1 MAAAA
6 YFDTVQKIF
15 IAFYQRPAD
24 PAGLKYWA
32 DRIDTANGDAAAVVS
47 AFATSPEAVTLY
59 GPIDA
64 TTIGTVID
72 KIYLALFNKAPDP
85 AGKKFYVDG
94 FTAGT
99 FTAGTIALNIL
110 NGATNDDAVA
120 IANKLQVSN
129 SFTQQVDGRA
139 LTSPYFGTGTSF
151 SATYKGD
158 ADAQAARDILKTVTA
173 SPSTVLSPAQVTVE
187 IQTKI
192 ADAGDPIVGQTSG
205 QTFTL
210 TTGVDAITG
219 TVGNDTISGVVTVK
233 AGPLV
238 DGTAST
244 LTLADTIDGGAGTD
258 TLKISVDNSVAAGLL
273 PAASISNVENIYI
286 KQLST
291 GNDGTYNL
299 VNVTGEAKVIDNGS
313 VGNTTFTNIDK
324 ATVGAQDITGAAA
337 NHTFTFKDSAF
348 ATTAALSVDV
358 SNVGNKVTGAAQTIV
373 VSQTAAAGA
382 ANGVSI
388 AATGSNS
395 IILSGAG
402 ANNIGTAA
410 GIKTL
415 TVTGSGSLTIGATSS
430 LAAAAAA
437 DANNLAANL
446 TTVDLSGNTGGVTMQ
461 VNKATVAVTGG
472 AGADV
477 ITVGG
482 AMTSGAK
489 FNLGAGND
497 QLLAVAGGSIDANV
511 VVDGGDGIDTV
522 DNGLIT
528 VANGGVFKNF
538 EKIALGSAVITD
550 VALLTGSTIS
560 SLLINANAAATVQNV
575 ASGTTI
581 DVTSTTG
588 ASDVTVGV
596 KGAAASTTD
605 KLTVNFDGAAQAAT
619 PAAANITAG
628 NLVAAKVEA
637 IDVVSG
643 GAANTWNSLAVKG
656 ADGLQTM
663 TITGAKNLNLTFAAG
678 TNGTNPVA
686 GQGGAVK
693 SIDGSAATGKLDINL
708 TNVTFDDKVGFT
720 LKGGLGDDT
729 ITTNAFKSTLSGTG
743 GNDKYVVTASVL
755 GGVDAT
761 TGVVTTITDFN
772 AGDKIA
778 FTTLTGLTKAQTDI
792 ATAQNLT
799 QAVDLAMK
807 NAAVTI
813 NKAAWFNYGGDTY
826 VAYEGD
832 ATDGISAADV
842 LVKLTGVL
850 DLTNA
855 TVASNTITLV

>member
-32 DRIDTANGDAAAVVS
+32 DRIDAANGDAAAVVS
-47 AFATSPEAVTLY
+47 AFATSPEAVALY
-59 GPIDA
+59 GTIDA

-72 KIYLALFNKAPDP
+72 KIYLALFNTAPDA

-94 FTAGT
+94 FTAGK

-129 SFTQQVDGRA
+129 TFTQQVDGRA
-139 LTSPYFGTGTSF
+139 LTSPYFGTGSSF
-151 SATYKGD
+151 NATYKGD

-173 SPSTVLSPAQVTVE
+173 SPSTVLSPSQVTIE

-192 ADAGDPIVGQTSG
+192 ADAGDPIIGQTSG

-210 TTGVDAITG
+210 TTGVDNIVG
-219 TVGNDTISGVVTVK
+219 TSGNDTISGVVSAT
-233 AGPLV
+233 AGE
-238 DGTAST
+238 ST
-244 LTLADTIDGGAGTD
+244 MTLADVIDGGAGTD
-258 TLKISVDNSVAAGLL
+258 TFKLISSGATQMAG
-273 PAASISNVENIYI
+273 AEIKNVENFEI
-286 KQLST
+286 KDLT
-291 GNDGTYNL
+291 GGRTHSFA
-299 VNVTGEAKVIDNGS
+299 NVTGEQQVLIVASN
-313 VGNTTFTNIDK
+313 GNTTVTNLDK
-324 ATVGAQDITGAAA
+324 AAVGVKDITGVAA
-337 NHTFTFKDSAF
+337 TQEFTFKDTAF
-348 ATTAALSVDV
+348 SNTAAVDV
-358 SNVGNKVTGAAQTIV
+358 VLENAGNKVTAARQTLKIG
-373 VSQTAAAGA
+373 TAATDGV
-382 ANGVSI
+382 ANELKI
-388 AATGSNS
+388 AATGSNFVTFAQ
-395 IILSGAG
+395 GF
-402 ANNIGTAA
+402 TADVSTTT
-410 GIKTL
+410 GLKTL
-415 TVTGSGSLTIGATSS
+415 TITGAGSVDIAATST
-430 LAAAAAA
+430 LAS
-437 DANNLAANL
+437 NSSTLAANL
-446 TTVDLSGNTGGVTMQ
+446 TTVNASANTGGVTLQ
-461 VNKATVAVTGG
+461 VNKTTVKVTGG
-472 AGADV
+472 SGADV
-477 ITVGG
+477 ISVGG
-482 AMTSGAK
+482 AMTKGAE

-497 QLLAVAGGSIDANV
+497 QLLKVGAGAIDANV
-511 VVDGGDGIDTV
+511 VVDAGAGVDTI

-538 EKIALGSAVITD
+538 EKIALSTAVTTD
-550 VALLTGSTIS
+550 VELLTGSTIS
-560 SLLINANAAATVQNV
+560 ALLINGNAAATVQNV
-575 ASGTTI
+575 ASGSTI

-619 PAAANITAG
+619 PSAANITAG
-628 NLVAAKVEA
+628 NLVAAKVET

-643 GAANTWNSLAVKG
+643 GATNTWNALAVKN

-663 TITGAKNLNLTFAAG
+663 TITGAKNLDLTFVATGGAG
-678 TNGTNPVA
+678 GVNGTNTAA

-693 SIDGSAATGKLDINL
+693 SIDGSAATGKLNINL
-708 TNVTFDDKVGFT
+708 TNVTYDDKVGFT

-729 ITTNAFKSTLSGTG
+729 ITTNASKSTLSGTG

-755 GGVDAT
+755 GATADAT

-778 FTTLTGLTKAQTDI
+778 VTTLTALTKTQTDI
-792 ATAQNLT
+792 AAAQNLT
-799 QAVDLAMK
+799 EAVDLALQ
-807 NAAVTI
+807 NASVAANT
-813 NKAAWFNYGGDTY
+813 AAWFNYGGNTY
-826 VAYEGD
+826 VVIEDGAG
-832 ATDGISAADV
+832 GISANDV

-855 TVASNTITLV
+855 TVSGNEITMV